1 MRERGKGKKFV
12 AAPGQT
18 FLLTY
23 QDWEDVHLV
32 GTKVV
37 VQEVSLSSICHKEA
51 VPERLDTNLIW
62 HARNFISHTCYA
74 ALMCLKNRFTLVC
87 YEFLPQLQPLC
98 RVAVGDGDEPPPL
111 PRRVEVPS
119 PLASDPRRGPR
130 PVQSPSGAARDD
142 HCCGQV
148 DELVVLHLRMRWNY
162 FYSFSS

>member
-51 VPERLDTNLIW
+51 VSERYVRVRTIQYHTLFP
-62 HARNFISHTCYA
+62 HISIFYYYLRCIGGVDRKRTR
-74 ALMCLKNRFTLVC
+74 LTRVC
-87 YEFLPQLQPLC
+87 GVFLPQPQPLC

-111 PRRVEVPS
+111 PRRVEVAS
-119 PLASDPRRGPR
+119 PLARDPRRGPR
-130 PVQSPSGAARDD
+130 PV
-142 HCCGQV
+142 
-148 DELVVLHLRMRWNY
+148 
-162 FYSFSS
+162 